1 MSARAP
7 ASPKANAIALPMPV
21 AAPVTIATLAFEL
34 ASHSNQ

>member
-7 ASPKANAIALPMPV
+7 GLAEGNAIALPMPV